1 MPQNF
6 CEITTLNVHVVPAKS
21 TVEISQNLVA
31 FSEYMNFT
39 YFCFVTKF
47 CKCFGDGFVQVTPG
61 INDENILDHVD
72 S

>member
-39 YFCFVTKF
+39 YLLKIVFQILFPIQIKI
-47 CKCFGDGFVQVTPG
+47 CKKG
-61 INDENILDHVD
+61 ILPCTHEEKCR
-72 S
+72 